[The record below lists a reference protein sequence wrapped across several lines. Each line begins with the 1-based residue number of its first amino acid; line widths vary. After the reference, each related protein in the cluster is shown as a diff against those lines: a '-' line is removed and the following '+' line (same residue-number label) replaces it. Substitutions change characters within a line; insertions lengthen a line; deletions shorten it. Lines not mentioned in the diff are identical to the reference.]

1 MTKLS
6 LTELQELISAYV
18 SADKI
23 AVTDLNVTKNNIVG
37 LADKIGKIVT
47 IDSMFKDKLAV
58 FDGEDLSFG
67 KTVEEYFQDLILPE
81 EGATPGTNDEKVTK
95 FFSPTYRPVAYSYTL
110 GAKKFPISKPYNN
123 IERAVHNIGQYER
136 VVLDITKRLFDSESS
151 WKYGVKRQMLA
162 TLIKK
167 CEDTETT
174 ATTFAKAS
182 SYNEGTYLKD
192 SGSNYGVAVVKITPN
207 TYNTYDDAVNAG
219 AIINLK
225 FVTTIAKP
233 TDTASG
239 EDFIKQLK
247 NDVEIATDESEGY
260 SLNGNTIG
268 SVEDSLY
275 LLVKQGVMPSLEVD
289 TQAGAFHADKVAL
302 PAKHIVIKDF
312 GDNNTGVYAMLVDVR
327 GLRLHPG
334 YRAVR
339 DFENGYN
346 DFISYFLHNEFTAFI
361 SRNTFVK
368 IYKSE

>member
-6 LTELQELISAYV
+6 LVELQELISAYV

-95 FFSPTYRPVAYSYTL
+95 FFSPTYRPVSYSYSL
-110 GAKKFPISKPYNN
+110 GSKKFPISKPYNN

-167 CEDTETT
+167 CEDTETN
-174 ATTFAKAS
+174 ATTFAKANA
-182 SYNEGTYLKD
+182 YAEGAYVTD
-192 SGSNYGVAVVKITPN
+192 TTNYGVVVVAITAN
-207 TYNTYDDAVNAG
+207 TYNTYNDAVNAG
-219 AIINLK
+219 AIINLN

-239 EDFIKQLK
+239 ESFIKQLK
-247 NDVEIATDESEGY
+247 SDVEIAMDESEGY

-268 SVEDSLY
+268 AVDESLY
-275 LLVKQGVMPSLEVD
+275 LIIKQGVMPSLEVD

>member
-6 LTELQELISAYV
+6 LVELQELISTYV
-18 SADKI
+18 SAGKI
-23 AVTDLNVTKNNIVG
+23 AVTDLFVTKNNIVG

-47 IDSMFKDKLAV
+47 IDSNFKDKLAV

-95 FFSPTYRPVAYSYTL
+95 FFSPTYRPVSYSYTL
-110 GAKKFPISKPYNN
+110 ETKKFPISKPYNN
-123 IERAVHNIGQYER
+123 IERSVHNIGLYER
-136 VVLDITKRLFDSESS
+136 IVFDITKKLFDSETA

-162 TLIKK
+162 TLISK
-167 CEDTETT
+167 CEDAETN
-174 ATTFAKAS
+174 ATIFTKAS
-182 SYNEGTYLKD
+182 SYNEGTYVKD
-192 SGSNYGVAVVKITPN
+192 DTNYGVVVVAIKAN
-207 TYNTYDDAVNAG
+207 TYNTYSDAVNAG
-219 AIINLK
+219 AIINLN

-239 EDFIKQLK
+239 EAFIKQLK
-247 NDVEIATDESEGY
+247 SDVEIAMDESEGY

-268 SVEDSLY
+268 AVDESLY
-275 LLVKQGVMPSLEVD
+275 LIIKQGVMPSLEVD

-302 PAKHIVIKDF
+302 PAKHIVVKDF
-312 GDNNTGVYAMLVDVR
+312 GNNDTGVYAMLVDVR
-327 GLRLHPG
+327 GLKLHND

-339 DFENGYN
+339 TFENGYN
-346 DFISYFLHNEFTAFI
+346 DFISYFLHTEFTAFI

>member
-6 LTELQELISAYV
+6 LVELQELISAYV

-37 LADKIGKIVT
+37 LSDKIGKIVT

-95 FFSPTYRPVAYSYTL
+95 FFSPTYRPVSYSYTL
-110 GAKKFPISKPYNN
+110 GTKKFPISKPYNN

-136 VVLDITKRLFDSESS
+136 IVFDITKKLFDSETA

-162 TLIKK
+162 TLISK
-167 CEDTETT
+167 CEDAETN

-182 SYNEGTYLKD
+182 AYNEGAYVKD
-192 SGSNYGVAVVKITPN
+192 TTNYGVVVVAIKAN
-207 TYNTYDDAVNAG
+207 TYNTYNDAVNKG
-219 AIINLK
+219 AIINLN

-239 EDFIKQLK
+239 EAFIKQLK
-247 NDVEIATDESEGY
+247 NDVEIAMDESEGY

-302 PAKHIVIKDF
+302 PAKHIVVKDF

-327 GLRLHPG
+327 GLKLHND

-339 DFENGYN
+339 TFENGYN
-346 DFISYFLHNEFTAFI
+346 DFISYFLHTEFTAFI

>member
-6 LTELQELISAYV
+6 LAELQALISVYV
-18 SADKI
+18 NASKI
-23 AVTDLNVTKNNIVG
+23 AVTDLEVTKNNIVG
-37 LADKIGKIVT
+37 LADKIGKIIT
-47 IDSMFKDKLAV
+47 IDSMFKDKLAI
-58 FDGEDLSFG
+58 FDGEVLSFG
-67 KTVEEYFQDLILPE
+67 KTIEEYFQDLILPE

-110 GAKKFPISKPYNN
+110 GSKKFPISKPYNN

-136 VVLDITKRLFDSESS
+136 IVFDITKKLFDSETA
-151 WKYGVKRQMLA
+151 WKYGTKRQMLA
-162 TLIKK
+162 TLISK
-167 CEDTETT
+167 CENAKDN
-174 ATTFAKAS
+174 ATTFTKTSA
-182 SYNEGTYLKD
+182 YNEGDYVRDTT
-192 SGSNYGVAVVKITPN
+192 NYGVVVVAIKAN
-207 TYNTYDDAVNAG
+207 TYNTYNDAVNAG
-219 AIINLK
+219 AIINLN
-225 FVTTIAKP
+225 FETTIAKP

-239 EDFIKQLK
+239 EAFIKQLK
-247 NDVEIATDESEGY
+247 NDVEIAMDESEGY

-268 SVEDSLY
+268 AVDESLY
-275 LLVKQGVMPSLEVD
+275 LIIKQGVMPSLEVD

-327 GLRLHPG
+327 GLKLHND

-339 DFENGYN
+339 TFENGYN
-346 DFISYFLHNEFTAFI
+346 DFISYFLHSEFTAFI

>member
-6 LTELQELISAYV
+6 LTELQQLISAYV
-18 SADKI
+18 SASKI
-23 AVTDLNVTKNNIVG
+23 AVTNLEVTKNNIVG
-37 LADKIGKIVT
+37 LANKIGKITT
-47 IDSMFKDKLAV
+47 IDSNFKDKLAV

-95 FFSPTYRPVAYSYTL
+95 FFSPTYRPVSYSYTL
-110 GAKKFPISKPYNN
+110 GTKKFPISKPYNN

-136 VVLDITKRLFDSESS
+136 IVFDITKKLFDSETA
-151 WKYGVKRQMLA
+151 WKYGAKRQMLA
-162 TLIKK
+162 TLISK
-167 CEDTETT
+167 CKSAKDD

-182 SYNEGTYLKD
+182 AYAEGTYVTD
-192 SGSNYGVAVVKITPN
+192 GTNYGVVVVAIKAN
-207 TYNTYDDAVNAG
+207 TYNTYNGAVIAG
-219 AIINLK
+219 AIINLN

-233 TDTASG
+233 TDTATG
-239 EDFIKQLK
+239 EAFIKQLK
-247 NDVEIATDESEGY
+247 SDVEIAMDESEGY

-268 SVEDSLY
+268 AVDESLY
-275 LLVKQGVMPSLEVD
+275 LIIKQGVMPSLEVD

-302 PAKHIVIKDF
+302 PAKHIVVKDF
-312 GDNNTGVYAMLVDVR
+312 GDNTSGVYAMLVDVR
-327 GLRLHPG
+327 GLKLHND

-339 DFENGYN
+339 TFENGYN
-346 DFISYFLHNEFTAFI
+346 DFISYFLHTEFTAFI

>member
-6 LTELQELISAYV
+6 LTELQALISVYV
-18 SADKI
+18 VASKI
-23 AVTDLNVTKNNIVG
+23 AVTNLEVTKNNIGG
-37 LADKIGKIVT
+37 LADKIGKIIT
-47 IDSMFKDKLAV
+47 IDSNFKDKLAV
-58 FDGEDLSFG
+58 FDDEDLSFG

-95 FFSPTYRPVAYSYTL
+95 FFSPTYRPVSYSYTL
-110 GAKKFPISKPYNN
+110 GSKKFPISKPYNN

-136 VVLDITKRLFDSESS
+136 IVFDITKKLFDSETA

-162 TLIKK
+162 TLISK
-167 CEDTETT
+167 CEDAEKN

-182 SYNEGTYLKD
+182 AYNEGAYVKD
-192 SGSNYGVAVVKITPN
+192 TTNYGVVVVAIKAN
-207 TYNTYDDAVNAG
+207 TYNTYNDAVNAG
-219 AIINLK
+219 AIINLN
-225 FVTTIAKP
+225 FITTIAKP

-239 EDFIKQLK
+239 EAFIKQLK
-247 NDVEIATDESEGY
+247 NDVEIAMDESEGY

-268 SVEDSLY
+268 AVDESLY
-275 LLVKQGVMPSLEVD
+275 LIIKQGVMPSLEVD

-302 PAKHIVIKDF
+302 PAKHIVVKDF

-327 GLRLHPG
+327 GLKLHND

-339 DFENGYN
+339 TFENGYN
-346 DFISYFLHNEFTAFI
+346 DFISYFLHTEFTAFI
-361 SRNTFVK
+361 SRNTFIK

>member
-6 LTELQELISAYV
+6 LTELQKLISVYV
-18 SADKI
+18 NASKI
-23 AVTDLNVTKNNIVG
+23 AVTNLNVTKNNIVG

-47 IDSMFKDKLAV
+47 IDSNFKDKLAA

-67 KTVEEYFQDLILPE
+67 KTIEEYFQDLILPE

-95 FFSPTYRPVAYSYTL
+95 FFSPTYRPVSYSYTL
-110 GAKKFPISKPYNN
+110 ESKKFPISKPYNN

-136 VVLDITKRLFDSESS
+136 IVFDITKKLFDSETA

-162 TLIKK
+162 TLISK
-167 CEDTETT
+167 CEDAE
-174 ATTFAKAS
+174 AKAS
-182 SYNEGTYLKD
+182 TFTKPSTYNEGTYVKD
-192 SGSNYGVAVVKITPN
+192 GTNYGVVVVAIRGD
-207 TYNTYDDAVNAG
+207 TYNTYSDAVIAG
-219 AIINLK
+219 AIINLN

-239 EDFIKQLK
+239 EAFIKQLK
-247 NDVEIATDESEGY
+247 TDVEIAMDESEGY

-268 SVEDSLY
+268 AVDESLY
-275 LLVKQGVMPSLEVD
+275 LIIKQGVMPSLEVD

-302 PAKHIVIKDF
+302 PAKHIVVKDF
-312 GDNNTGVYAMLVDVR
+312 GNNNTGVYAMLVDVR
-327 GLRLHPG
+327 GLKLHND

-339 DFENGYN
+339 TFENGYN
-346 DFISYFLHNEFTAFI
+346 DFISYFLHTEFTAFI

>member
-6 LTELQELISAYV
+6 LTELQNLITAYV
-18 SADKI
+18 EGDNI

-47 IDSMFKDKLAV
+47 IDSNFKDKLAV

-95 FFSPTYRPVAYSYTL
+95 FFSPTYRPVSYSYTL
-110 GAKKFPISKPYNN
+110 GTKKFPISKPYNN

-136 VVLDITKRLFDSESS
+136 IVFDITKKLFDSETA
-151 WKYGVKRQMLA
+151 WKYGVKRQMLS
-162 TLIKK
+162 TLINK
-167 CEDTETT
+167 CEDAKNG
-174 ATTFAKAS
+174 ATTFAKTSA
-182 SYNEGTYLKD
+182 YAEGAYVTD
-192 SGSNYGVAVVKITPN
+192 TTNYGVVVVAITAN
-207 TYNTYDDAVNAG
+207 TYNTYNDAVNAG
-219 AIINLK
+219 AIINLN

-239 EDFIKQLK
+239 EAFIKQLK
-247 NDVEIATDESEGY
+247 GDVEIAMDESEGY

-268 SVEDSLY
+268 AVDESLY
-275 LLVKQGVMPSLEVD
+275 LIIKQGVMPSLEVD

-327 GLRLHPG
+327 GLKLHND

-339 DFENGYN
+339 NFENGYN
-346 DFISYFLHNEFTAFI
+346 DFISYFLHSEFTAFI